1 MSDSPQIQS
10 LGNGHS
16 TPKHQTIG
24 RNGSFWMPKDS
35 PDIKQTSTL
44 NSKSGKNDSSVPPKT
59 TNSHSSKQSSNL
71 HSSNRSNVSFE
82 RAILSES
89 SKISPRVSSP
99 NNFATK
105 QNTNPTKQDLVKPNL
120 FQPSITAK
128 SVKASALNTRPTVI
142 LVPKEPIKNPI
153 FNEPTHR
160 STNRDN
166 QNQDS
171 RKKNKDHGAKNA
183 QSLKS
188 MNLNDKESSVLEV
201 GASNSSTSDSSIVLK
216 LVNLI
221 SKAVSPRV
229 SYTNKFSKK
238 VVRFAIDLPNGEKLG
253 VRIEKSEKG
262 VSLCFIAPD
271 EKTRSMLDLC
281 QKGIKQKIDS
291 DQEIEVNVHVFSD
304 YQEMDNYFLKAA

>member
-10 LGNGHS
+10 IGNGNS
-16 TPKHQTIG
+16 IPKHQAIG
-24 RNGSFWMPKDS
+24 RNGSFWIPKDS

-44 NSKSGKNDSSVPPKT
+44 NSKSSKNDSSVSPKT
-59 TNSHSSKQSSNL
+59 NNSHSSKQSSNP

-89 SKISPRVSSP
+89 SKISPRVSST
-99 NNFATK
+99 NNFVSK
-105 QNTNPTKQDLVKPNL
+105 QNTNLTKQDLFKPAL
-120 FQPSITAK
+120 FQPSVSTK
-128 SVKASALNTRPTVI
+128 SVKASALAARPTVI
-142 LVPKEPIKNPI
+142 SVPREPIKTPLL
-153 FNEPTHR
+153 NEPTHR

-166 QNQDS
+166 QNQDN

-183 QSLKS
+183 QTLSP
-188 MNLNDKESSVLEV
+188 MNLNDKEPSVLEV
-201 GASNSSTSDSSIVLK
+201 GGSNSSTSDSSIVLK

-221 SKAVSPRV
+221 SKAVSPRI

-238 VVRFAIDLPNGEKLG
+238 VVRFAIDLPSGEKLG

-271 EKTRSMLDLC
+271 EKTRNMLDLC
-281 QKGIKQKIDS
+281 QKGIKQKIDA

>member
-44 NSKSGKNDSSVPPKT
+44 NSKSSKNDSSVPPKT

-82 RAILSES
+82 RTILSES

-128 SVKASALNTRPTVI
+128 SVKASAS
-142 LVPKEPIKNPI
+142 

-238 VVRFAIDLPNGEKLG
+238 VVRFAIDLPSGEKLG

>member
-1 MSDSPQIQS
+1 MSDSSQIQS
-10 LGNGHS
+10 IGNGNS
-16 TPKHQTIG
+16 IPKHQTIG

-44 NSKSGKNDSSVPPKT
+44 NSKSSKNDSSVSPKT

-89 SKISPRVSSP
+89 SKISPRVSST
-99 NNFATK
+99 NNFVSK
-105 QNTNPTKQDLVKPNL
+105 QNTNPTKQDLVKPAL
-120 FQPSITAK
+120 FQPSVSTK
-128 SVKASALNTRPTVI
+128 SVKASALTARPTVI
-142 LVPKEPIKNPI
+142 LVPKEPTKTPLL
-153 FNEPTHR
+153 NEPTHR

-171 RKKNKDHGAKNA
+171 RKKNKDHGTKNA
-183 QSLKS
+183 QSLSS
-188 MNLNDKESSVLEV
+188 MNLNDKEPSVLEV
-201 GASNSSTSDSSIVLK
+201 GGSNSSTSDSVIVLK

-221 SKAVSPRV
+221 SKAVSPRI

-253 VRIEKSEKG
+253 VRIEK
-262 VSLCFIAPD
+262 
-271 EKTRSMLDLC
+271 
-281 QKGIKQKIDS
+281 
-291 DQEIEVNVHVFSD
+291 
-304 YQEMDNYFLKAA
+304 